1 MRRHLVVMAR
11 APRLGK
17 VKRRLA
23 ADIGAVAAWRFYRTE
38 AGRLL
43 VRLARDRRWSTW
55 LAVTP
60 DPPSPAA
67 RGLWPFAGPI
77 VGQGGGDLGQR
88 MGRLLCC
95 LPSGPVV
102 IIGTDSPTIE
112 ARHIAGAFDAL
123 RRAEWVIGPATDGGY
138 WLIGARRRPRIEI
151 PFAGVRWSGPH
162 ARADTLRN
170 LGRNTDRNE
179 VALLEE
185 MDDIDDGADYRRWHA
200 ARRRQSFGGRN

>member
-1 MRRHLVVMAR
+1 MRRHLVIMAR
-11 APRLGK
+11 APRLGT

-43 VRLARDRRWSTW
+43 SRLARDRRWSTW

-60 DPPSPAA
+60 DPRSPAA
-67 RGLWPFAGPI
+67 TGLWPFAGPI

-88 MGRLLCC
+88 MGRLLRS
-95 LPSGPVV
+95 LPRGPAV
-102 IIGTDSPTIE
+102 IIGTDSPTVE
-112 ARHIAGAFDAL
+112 ARHIAGAFAAL
-123 RRAEWVIGPATDGGY
+123 GRAEWVVGPAVDGGY
-138 WLIGARRRPRIEI
+138 WLIGARRRPCIGV

-170 LGRNTDRNE
+170 MGRNK
-179 VALLEE
+179 VVLLEE
-185 MDDIDDGADYRRWHA
+185 MDDIDDGADYHRWQA
-200 ARRRQSFGGRN
+200 AKRRRSFDGRD